1 MQINSKIVNRQHGF
15 VLVTTLW
22 MLAILTIAASFFA
35 LWTQKAVDIVQ
46 NMQADTQGEIDI
58 YSTQSIITYLLVTQ
72 NRNVGGLSVPQR
84 EIKKETVIEEIEE
97 GSILAVGGEIKL
109 DDKPYFGYGKAFFA
123 LQDKRGL
130 IGVNFADSFVL
141 SRLLGILG
149 VDEELHSPLIAKLQD
164 YIDPDD
170 LHRINGAEKS
180 HYEQHNLPPPVNNYL
195 TTSMEC
201 KNILGWTEQDVLWK
215 DNIFGQLTNTIF
227 ATYPNFNTA
236 PALVLQASYN
246 FSAKSSQHI
255 VDTRKNTPILSIR
268 QLNQMTGTLLNIDP
282 EDLMIFPSSNLRLTI
297 WHKDSKRMRQVH
309 INLPIGLND
318 KKPWEIDYYL
328 DLPLLPMYTNIP
340 PIHAQTILFDST
352 LSPKM

>member
-1 MQINSKIVNRQHGF
+1 MQLNSRINQQHGF

-35 LWTQKAVDIVQ
+35 LWTQRAVDIVQ

-72 NRNVGGLSVPQR
+72 NRNVGGLSVPK
-84 EIKKETVIEEIEE
+84 IETKEEIVTKSIDEN
-97 GSILAVGGEIKL
+97 SILPIGGEIRL
-109 DDKPYFGYGKAFFA
+109 DDRPYFGYGKAFFA

-130 IGVNFADSFVL
+130 IGINFADRFVL
-141 SRLLGILG
+141 SRLLGLLG
-149 VDEELHSPLIAKLQD
+149 VSEQLHSPLIAKLQD

-170 LHRINGAEKS
+170 LHRMNGAES
-180 HYEQHNLPPPVNNYL
+180 FHYKQRNLPPPLNHYL
-195 TTSMEC
+195 VTSMEC
-201 KNILGWTEQDVLWK
+201 KNILDWTGQESLWK

-236 PALVLQASYN
+236 PALVLQAAYN
-246 FSAKSSQHI
+246 FSAENAQRI

-268 QLNQMTGTLLNIDP
+268 QINKITGTLLNLDP
-282 EDLMIFPSSNLRLTI
+282 DDLMIFPSANLRLTV
-297 WHKDSKRMRQVH
+297 WYKNSKRMRQVH

-328 DLPLLPMYTNIP
+328 DLPLLPMYTSIP
-340 PIHAQTILFDST
+340 PIHAQTTLFDST
-352 LSPKM
+352 LSSKM